1 MRIRGRSQ
9 CIWRVEWGWGGL
21 LNKVLYEEAP
31 PRGPTPYPFIYRF
44 DRKLRALTY
53 TQNAPE
59 EL

>member
-1 MRIRGRSQ
+1 MRIRGTSQ